1 MLASNKTIFA
11 EDTERGIQDAYQQPT
26 TEGMRKYGKRLITP
40 SRIHEY
46 AGYAFRQL
54 RSGVPKP
61 VHLDFP
67 AEIANARFR
76 DPSEIEYFFDKTQY
90 RTETRPHPDPRAI
103 DRAFALL
110 RDAERPII
118 VSSNG
123 VFHSRAW
130 AALRRL
136 AERAHIPVVESGAT
150 KGQFPADHE
159 LSADTAPGALA
170 SADLV
175 LLVGQYCMP
184 TLGEF
189 AFGPDAR
196 YIRIDPCAEDIG
208 RNLPIDLGIVSDER
222 AALEALADG
231 VPRMRHEAR
240 VAEVA
245 AARTAFEAQNAEYY
259 QTGLGYADAVHPSV
273 IGKELADFLHRGA
286 LPPDRTT
293 IVQGGYGIARY
304 TRRYLRAFRPGQ
316 IMNGAYQYGAIGPDV
331 GYTVGVAAAV
341 RQGTGPQADYQGHP
355 VIAITGDAGFGYT
368 GMEMETLSKYR
379 LPAVVIVYN
388 NNAWGTWNGQV
399 NNTVGLPVHL
409 FQENIRYDKMGE
421 ALGAH
426 GEYVTRPSEFRP
438 ALERAYQVAL
448 DESRPSVVNVQAKK
462 EFWLRDQ
469 YAPGFLGKIEPGV
482 MSYYIRKRHRGVGI
496 GARPFAGACA
506 AQRGDEGIRAG
517 RRERGETAAG
527 PPDRGAVAGRR
538 AAGASG
544 VCRPAGLRG
553 VQRAL
558 AGGGPVPLSLLLAGD
573 GAARARLHASER
585 DVRLPGPAAQR
596 PGAVGPVRGPRG
608 VRGGEGVDP
617 APAPP
622 ARRPAPRPRPVHR
635 RSGRGVRRARRDAE
649 LSRLWPESSRQPRP
663 RDLSVPPGVP
673 AGVPVVELRRT
684 GRMSAPENQQ

>member
-1 MLASNKTIFA
+1 MPRHTQGNSRRRFMKQAVLGAGATAATLGARAAGVSAAVAEEDAQPIRIPAEFETAKNAPLPEIDFPMTGAQVFARACKEEGVAALFCCPGNYSVVHAISDVGIPTYGGRHEGALCHAADAFSRVTGEVAATSGTEGPGFTDMICGVAAANSARSPILVLASNKTIFA

-40 SRIHEY
+40 ARVHEY

-54 RSGVPKP
+54 KSGVPKP

-76 DPSEIEYFFDKTQY
+76 DASEIEYYFDKTKY
-90 RTETRPHPDPRAI
+90 RTETKPHPDPRAI
-103 DRAFALL
+103 DAAVALL
-110 RDAERPII
+110 RAAERPLI

-130 AALRRL
+130 DAMRRL
-136 AERAHIPVVESGAT
+136 AERGQIPVVESGAT

-159 LSADTAPGALA
+159 LSANTAPGALA

-184 TLGEF
+184 TQGEF
-189 AFGPDAR
+189 AFGPDTR
-196 YIRIDPCAEDIG
+196 YIRIDPSAEDIG

-222 AALEALADG
+222 VALEALADAI
-231 VPRMRHEAR
+231 PRLRHEAW

-245 AARTAFEAQNAEYY
+245 AARDDFEAENAQYY
-259 QTGLGYADAVHPSV
+259 QTGSGYTDAVHPAV
-273 IGKELADFLHRGA
+273 IGKELADFLHAGGIPRE
-286 LPPDRTT
+286 RTT

-304 TRRYLRAFRPGQ
+304 TRRYLRGYRPGQ

-388 NNAWGTWNGQV
+388 NNAWGTWEGQR
-399 NNTVGLPVHL
+399 NNQVGLPVHL
-409 FQENIRYDKMGE
+409 FQENLRYDKLGE

-426 GEYVTRPSEFRP
+426 GEYVTQPAEFRP

-482 MSYYIRKRHRGVGI
+482 MSYYH
-496 GARPFAGACA
+496 
-506 AQRGDEGIRAG
+506 
-517 RRERGETAAG
+517 
-527 PPDRGAVAGRR
+527 
-538 AAGASG
+538 
-544 VCRPAGLRG
+544 
-553 VQRAL
+553 
-558 AGGGPVPLSLLLAGD
+558 
-573 GAARARLHASER
+573 
-585 DVRLPGPAAQR
+585 
-596 PGAVGPVRGPRG
+596 
-608 VRGGEGVDP
+608 
-617 APAPP
+617 
-622 ARRPAPRPRPVHR
+622 
-635 RSGRGVRRARRDAE
+635 
-649 LSRLWPESSRQPRP
+649 
-663 RDLSVPPGVP
+663 
-673 AGVPVVELRRT
+673 
-684 GRMSAPENQQ
+684 